1 MQFKQSSSFGNLPST
16 PRLKSKYLIKFRFN
30 VFNFFLLSVK
40 PFPPGAFNLA
50 SPPKAATPAPA
61 PPAWIGRSIATH
73 KFRLIE
79 HSAFVEEQR
88 LQDAYHKHLFVHIGG
103 EVDYSDSRL
112 EVTLLE

>member
-1 MQFKQSSSFGNLPST
+1 M
-16 PRLKSKYLIKFRFN
+16 
-30 VFNFFLLSVK
+30 K
-40 PFPPGAFNLA
+40 PFPPGAFNLS
-50 SPPKAATPAPA
+50 SPPKPATPTPA
-61 PPAWIGRSIATH
+61 PPAWIGRTIATA

-112 EVTLLE
+112 EVSLLLEMHPEKNCP

>member
-1 MQFKQSSSFGNLPST
+1 MS
-16 PRLKSKYLIKFRFN
+16 
-30 VFNFFLLSVK
+30 LLSVK

-88 LQDAYHKHLFVHIGG
+88 LHDAYHKHLFVHIGG

-112 EVTLLE
+112 EVSLLLQKQPDKNCP